1 MEQRSAE
8 WFKVRKGRVTGSMV
22 GAILGFNP
30 WMSREEA
37 MRTMVREYHGAP
49 REFEGNVATQWGTAN
64 EDGARAEYEMITG
77 NTVEKCG
84 FYEHD
89 DWLGASP
96 DGLIGEFGLV
106 EIKCPYGMK
115 KVGRTFKTAKQQMH
129 YYAQMQIQMYVTNRK
144 WCHFFQWSPL
154 GHDLEL
160 VPLDQDFL
168 AKILPELYMFWRE
181 VKDACEND
189 FERHLTSDRAVNNEL
204 KTLQLVAEYDDT
216 DNEIKKLLERKK
228 ELLEKIVNAT
238 GRKNT
243 EIAGRKLTL
252 VQKPGTISYGKIV
265 KEFLPHLDVEKY
277 RGESTEYWL
286 LGK

>member
-106 EIKCPYGMK
+106 EIK
-115 KVGRTFKTAKQQMH
+115 
-129 YYAQMQIQMYVTNRK
+129 
-144 WCHFFQWSPL
+144 
-154 GHDLEL
+154 
-160 VPLDQDFL
+160 
-168 AKILPELYMFWRE
+168 
-181 VKDACEND
+181 
-189 FERHLTSDRAVNNEL
+189 
-204 KTLQLVAEYDDT
+204 
-216 DNEIKKLLERKK
+216 
-228 ELLEKIVNAT
+228 
-238 GRKNT
+238 
-243 EIAGRKLTL
+243 
-252 VQKPGTISYGKIV
+252 
-265 KEFLPHLDVEKY
+265 
-277 RGESTEYWL
+277 
-286 LGK
+286 